1 MSHSVQM
8 VRAFAG
14 LVSVSM
20 FVAGIAV
27 AVSAKVVAA
36 GTQSNVPLAE
46 VASKS
51 QSDKSKDKPAVA
63 VVNINTA
70 TTTELQT
77 LPGIGASVATRILDY
92 RQKNGGFKKVEDLMN
107 VRGIGEK
114 TFLKLKPLITL
125 TPPKVFSL

>member
-36 GTQSNVPLAE
+36 GTQSNVPLAG
-46 VASKS
+46 VASKA